1 MSKLSKVLGCMGI
14 WLLYCLINSDFF
26 ECSAHTSGKSYL
38 LHNQNWAYCNGNA
51 SVTFSFLNIE
61 KVHLDYAKGNKHDYL
76 QTSRGNW
83 SLSSSLILLL
93 TSLGPR
99 LQPDSSFV
107 KNVLKNNQTNKT
119 TTARTLC
126 LGWVKTG
133 INQQISGNRFIPW
146 TQHQYNISFKTNSR
160 TSLWGAEVDVLQKD
174 LYIHSS
180 NSITFW
186 FHLLGNSTCMSCLAL
201 LIHSAPEHRENTQCH
216 CSGADLLGCLV
227 SFLHSAESIWN
238 HSSFFCLDGLRTQ
251 LPQGVG

>member
-26 ECSAHTSGKSYL
+26 ECSARTSGKSYL

-61 KVHLDYAKGNKHDYL
+61 KIHLDYAKGNKHDYL

-119 TTARTLC
+119 TTARTLVESKRESTSKSVVIGSYPE
-126 LGWVKTG
+126 LS
-133 INQQISGNRFIPW
+133 IN
-146 TQHQYNISFKTNSR
+146 
-160 TSLWGAEVDVLQKD
+160 
-174 LYIHSS
+174 
-180 NSITFW
+180 ITF
-186 FHLLGNSTCMSCLAL
+186 HLKLTPEPVFEEQKWMCCRKISTSTHLTL
-201 LIHSAPEHRENTQCH
+201 
-216 CSGADLLGCLV
+216 
-227 SFLHSAESIWN
+227 
-238 HSSFFCLDGLRTQ
+238 
-251 LPQGVG
+251 